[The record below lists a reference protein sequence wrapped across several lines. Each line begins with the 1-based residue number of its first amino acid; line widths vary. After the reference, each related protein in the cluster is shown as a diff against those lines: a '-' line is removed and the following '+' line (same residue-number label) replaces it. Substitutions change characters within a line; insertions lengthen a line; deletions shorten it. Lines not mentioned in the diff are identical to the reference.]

1 MKVKIADIAILNASP
16 KKYKGIYSEIQ
27 YLDTSSVDQGRFLG
41 FQTLDVANDDI
52 PSRAQRAVK
61 DRTIVI
67 SSVRPNLKHYAFFK
81 KPDDNVIVS
90 SGFITVDANESK
102 IDAEYLYY
110 ALTSN
115 QATAYL
121 DAIASTAV
129 SSYPSFNPED
139 LGNYEIEIPESL
151 DTQRAIAKIL
161 SDIDSKISNN
171 AAICSDLEAMAK
183 LLYDYWFV
191 QFDFPDE
198 NGKPYKSSGGKM
210 FWNEELK
217 REIPDGWEIKK
228 LKEIENSI
236 ITGKT
241 PSTKESDNFNGDI
254 PFITIGDIRGNTFI
268 ASTEQTL
275 SEKGANSQRNKFI
288 PDGALCVTCIAS
300 PGLLGFATQK
310 SQTNQQINTVICSN
324 PTNKWF
330 LYFAIRQSFEITAG
344 AKMGNTFANMNKDDF
359 SNIRILYSNKIVEK
373 YANMVDLYFMSIKER
388 IIENKELASLRDFL
402 LPMLMNGQVK
412 IKE

>member
-183 LLYDYWFV
+183 LLYDYWFI